1 MHYFTFAEKDSTLYQ
16 ASGSLNSGMDE
27 ILEVRKDVSDSGETV
42 NSSRIVIK
50 FNLYIGESNMKWDT
64 PAYEDIRFGFE
75 VTMYINN
82 K

>member
-27 ILEVRKDVSDSGETV
+27 IIEVRKDVSDSGETV

-50 FNLYIGESNMKWDT
+50 FKQSY
-64 PAYEDIRFGFE
+64 
-75 VTMYINN
+75 
-82 K
+82 